1 MTNKLNIQAFI
12 SEAENEAARYT
23 WEGTFADYLRI
34 VASDPSTSRL
44 SHALVYDAIAAA
56 GLDVTPEGERIYGL
70 FQDEIFGLEEALD
83 GIVQYFAASAQRF
96 EVRKRILLLLGP
108 PASGKSTVTDLI
120 KRAVEAHSRTD
131 DGAIYAIKG
140 CPMQEE
146 PLHLIPERLRPQ
158 FQRQYGVHIE
168 GDLCP
173 RCRYMVRTEYRG
185 RYADVPVERVTF
197 SEQEAIGIGYF
208 MANNPN
214 PSDSSLLV
222 GSVNTG
228 RLEGD
233 RLEVA
238 GKAFRLDGELNVANR
253 GLVELV
259 EMFKADR
266 NLLTTLL
273 SLAQEQIIKMEKFG
287 SVYADEVIV
296 GHSNQGDFDEFSSD
310 KRSEALKD
318 RIIAVNIPYNLKVTE
333 EVKIYRKMM
342 KASHMGDVHIA
353 PLTLRTASAFSVL
366 ARLEPPHRQGISL
379 LDKLRL
385 YDGHALPHF
394 SRQDVREM
402 HRHHPTEGMS
412 GISPRYVMNRIGAAA
427 SEPNIRCITPF
438 GALSSLW
445 EGLEENVSYEA
456 DVATKIALITDTVKV
471 YDDMAVRDVQ
481 IASAEAFESEAK
493 DLLAA
498 YTANLN
504 SYIADISN
512 SDYRPNRGDA
522 EREREMRDIERVHG
536 INDRTKDTFRREIHE
551 LMAAWLNR
559 SRLFEYDSEP
569 RLKGAIEQRLLIPR
583 NDLSKS
589 LTRPRFS
596 RQRVSWTQRWQSVT
610 ARLVDSYGYCSV
622 CATDL
627 IKYVDHVLKGRS
639 SIKTPR
645 TEGVEWLW
653 ERFPAADTAFGNA
666 DEE

>member
-1 MTNKLNIQAFI
+1 MTEELTIEAII
-12 SEAENEAARYT
+12 SEAEREAAKYS
-23 WEGTFADYLRI
+23 WEGTFSDYLRL
-34 VASDPSTSRL
+34 VAEDPSRSRL
-44 SHALVYDAIAAA
+44 SHAYIHDAIAAR
-56 GLDVTPEGERIYGL
+56 GSDVTPDGNRVYGL
-70 FQDEIFGLEEALD
+70 FQGEIFGLEEPLD
-83 GIVQYFAASAQRF
+83 RIVQYFAASAQRF

-120 KRAVEAHSRTD
+120 KRAMEAHSRSD
-131 DGAIYAIKG
+131 AGVVYAIKG

-158 FQRQYGVHIE
+158 LRDQYGIHIE

-173 RCRYMVRTEYRG
+173 RCRYMVRTEYQG

-222 GSVNTG
+222 GSVNTDQ
-228 RLEGD
+228 LEGD

-238 GKAFRLDGELNVANR
+238 GKAFRLDGEFNVANR
-253 GLVELV
+253 GLVEFV
-259 EMFKADR
+259 EMFKADSH
-266 NLLTTLL
+266 LLTTLL

-296 GHSNQGDFDEFSSD
+296 GHSNQGDFDEFSRD
-310 KRSEALKD
+310 KSSEALKD
-318 RIIAVNIPYNLKVTE
+318 RIIAVQIPYNLKVTE

-342 KASHMGDVHIA
+342 KTSRMGDVHIA
-353 PLTLRTASAFSVL
+353 PLTLQAASAFSIL
-366 ARLEPPHRQGISL
+366 ARLDPPDRQGMSL

-385 YDGHALPHF
+385 YDGHTVPHF

-402 HRHHPTEGMS
+402 QRHHPMEGMS

-445 EGLEENVSYEA
+445 ESLDENVSYEA

-471 YDDMAVRDVQ
+471 YEDMGVRDVQ
-481 IASAEAFESEAK
+481 IASEEAFEAKAK
-493 DLLAA
+493 DLLAS
-498 YTANLN
+498 YLANLN
-504 SYIADISN
+504 SYIADIS
-512 SDYRPNRGDA
+512 SSGYRPTRADA
-522 EREREMRDIERVHG
+522 ERERDMRELERVHG
-536 INDRTKDTFRREIHE
+536 ITDRNKEAFRREIHE
-551 LMAAWLNR
+551 RVAVWK
-559 SRLFEYDSEP
+559 SRGKLFMYDSEP
-569 RLKGAIEQRLLIPR
+569 RLKEAIEKRLLVPR
-583 NDLSKS
+583 NDLNKS

-596 RQRVSWTQRWQSVT
+596 RQRVDWTQRWKSVT
-610 ARLVDSYGYCSV
+610 SRLIDSHGYCSI
-622 CATDL
+622 CANDL
-627 IKYVDHVLKGRS
+627 IKYVDHVLKGRP

-645 TEGVEWLW
+645 AEGVEWLW
-653 ERFPAADTAFGNA
+653 DRFPIDDSVYGGG
-666 DEE
+666 EE

>member
-1 MTNKLNIQAFI
+1 MTNELTIEAII
-12 SEAENEAARYT
+12 SEAEHEAAKYT
-23 WEGTFADYLRI
+23 WEGTLADYLSI

-44 SHALVYDAIAAA
+44 SHAFVYDAIAAEGA
-56 GLDVTPEGERIYGL
+56 DVTPEGERTYGL
-70 FQDEIFGLEEALD
+70 FQDEIFGLEESLD

-108 PASGKSTVTDLI
+108 PASGKSSVMDLI
-120 KRAVEAHSRTD
+120 KRAVETHSRTD
-131 DGAIYAIKG
+131 RGAVYAIRG

-158 FQRQYGVHIE
+158 FHQQYGVLIE

-214 PSDSSLLV
+214 PSDSSLLA
-222 GSVNTG
+222 GSVNTDQ
-228 RLEGD
+228 LEGD

-259 EMFKADR
+259 EMFKADSH
-266 NLLTTLL
+266 LLTTLL

-296 GHSNQGDFDEFSSD
+296 GHSNQGDFDEFSKD

-342 KASHMGDVHIA
+342 SASHMEDVHMA
-353 PLTLRTASAFSVL
+353 PLTLHAASAFSVL
-366 ARLEPPHRQGISL
+366 ARLEPPDRQGLSL

-385 YDGHALPHF
+385 YDGHALPRF
-394 SRQDVREM
+394 SRQHIREM
-402 HRHHPTEGMS
+402 QRHHPMEGMS

-456 DVATKIALITDTVKV
+456 DVATKIALITDAVKV
-471 YDDMAVRDVQ
+471 YEDMAVRDVQ
-481 IASAEAFESEAK
+481 IANEEAFEDEAQ
-493 DLLAA
+493 DLLDG
-498 YTANLN
+498 YMANLN
-504 SYIADISN
+504 SYIADIST
-512 SDYRPNRGDA
+512 SDYRPTRGDA
-522 EREREMRDIERVHG
+522 ERESEMRELERVHG
-536 INDRTKDTFRREIHE
+536 INDRNKDAFRREIHE
-551 LMAAWLNR
+551 RVAAWE
-559 SRLFEYDSEP
+559 SRDSLFEYDSEP
-569 RLKGAIEQRLLIPR
+569 RLKESIEKRLLISR

-596 RQRVSWTQRWQSVT
+596 RQRANWAQRWKGVT
-610 ARLVDSYGYCSV
+610 SRLIDSYGYCSI
-622 CATDL
+622 CANDL
-627 IKYVDHVLKGRS
+627 IKYVEHVLKGRQA
-639 SIKTPR
+639 IKTPR

-653 ERFPAADTAFGNA
+653 ARFPADDSEFGSV
-666 DEE
+666 DE

>member
-1 MTNKLNIQAFI
+1 
-12 SEAENEAARYT
+12 
-23 WEGTFADYLRI
+23 
-34 VASDPSTSRL
+34 
-44 SHALVYDAIAAA
+44 
-56 GLDVTPEGERIYGL
+56 
-70 FQDEIFGLEEALD
+70 
-83 GIVQYFAASAQRF
+83 
-96 EVRKRILLLLGP
+96 
-108 PASGKSTVTDLI
+108 
-120 KRAVEAHSRTD
+120 
-131 DGAIYAIKG
+131 
-140 CPMQEE
+140 MQEE

-402 HRHHPTEGMS
+402 QRHHPTEGMS
-412 GISPRYVMNRIGAAA
+412 GIS
-427 SEPNIRCITPF
+427 
-438 GALSSLW
+438 
-445 EGLEENVSYEA
+445 
-456 DVATKIALITDTVKV
+456 
-471 YDDMAVRDVQ
+471 
-481 IASAEAFESEAK
+481 
-493 DLLAA
+493 
-498 YTANLN
+498 
-504 SYIADISN
+504 
-512 SDYRPNRGDA
+512 
-522 EREREMRDIERVHG
+522 RV
-536 INDRTKDTFRREIHE
+536 T
-551 LMAAWLNR
+551 
-559 SRLFEYDSEP
+559 S
-569 RLKGAIEQRLLIPR
+569 
-583 NDLSKS
+583 
-589 LTRPRFS
+589 
-596 RQRVSWTQRWQSVT
+596 
-610 ARLVDSYGYCSV
+610 
-622 CATDL
+622 
-627 IKYVDHVLKGRS
+627 
-639 SIKTPR
+639 
-645 TEGVEWLW
+645 
-653 ERFPAADTAFGNA
+653 
-666 DEE
+666 